1 MSVSINAKAAG
12 GFSTYGQSS
21 YDARED
27 RILVRASEGETVNFI
42 ATFPEEISTVDTSDG
57 GSVTV
62 GEPTISG
69 ASMTF
74 TLSNFTANAWAQYA
88 VMLASGEVRYLNI
101 AIAPVLLTRG
111 SSSDYGAF
119 A

>member
-1 MSVSINAKAAG
+1 MIYINALSRG
-12 GFSTYGQSS
+12 GYSTRGRSS

-27 RILVRASEGETVNFI
+27 RILVRATEGETLDFT
-42 ATFPEEISTVDTSDG
+42 ATFPETISTVDTSDG
-57 GSVTV
+57 GNVEV

-88 VMLASGEVRYLNI
+88 VLLSTGEMLYLNI
-101 AIAPVLLTRG
+101 AIAPALLTGG

-119 A
+119 V